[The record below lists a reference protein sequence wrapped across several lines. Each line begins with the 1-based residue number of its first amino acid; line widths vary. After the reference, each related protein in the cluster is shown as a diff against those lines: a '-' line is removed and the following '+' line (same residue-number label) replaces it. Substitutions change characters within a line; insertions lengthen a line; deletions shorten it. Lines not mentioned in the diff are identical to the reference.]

1 MAAAQH
7 KLSRR
12 ALLAGACAALPLAR
26 HSGLDPE
33 SMNTA
38 APPVPAAAF
47 MDPGFRRD
55 DGKWRKALAR
65 YAQAEAGLEAV
76 AHCEDERVYDRA
88 VGRHIGAL
96 RRLLRSPAPDVAAAV
111 RKLELIVR
119 HSAWEMS
126 YGEAAFAVLQRDI
139 GRFSAASVLPG

>member
-12 ALLAGACAALPLAR
+12 ALLAGACVALPLSR

-38 APPVPAAAF
+38 GSPVPTAEF

-76 AHCEDERVYDRA
+76 AHCEDDEVYGRA
-88 VGRHIGAL
+88 VGRHGAAL
-96 RRLLRSPAPDVAAAV
+96 ARLLRAPAPDLGAVAE
-111 RKLELIVR
+111 KLDLIVQ
-119 HSAWEMS
+119 HSAFE
-126 YGEAAFAVLQRDI
+126 L
-139 GRFSAASVLPG
+139 SAAEACLAWLREDVGRLAGAA